1 MMHLAK
7 NKFKTLLMLIKL
19 LRKNQVLQLL
29 MLAMIKTKVH
39 PLLLVMKVCI
49 LKTKV
54 IIPVKTGTQ
63 MIKMIKRYLQDA
75 IEISKPVVKQELQEI
90 LR

>member
-19 LRKNQVLQLL
+19 LRNNQVLHLL
-29 MLAMIKTKVH
+29 ILAMIKTKVH
-39 PLLLVMKVCI
+39 PPLLVMKVCT

-63 MIKMIKRYLQDA
+63 MIKMIKRFLLT
-75 IEISKPVVKQELQEI
+75 IIRKSKPVVMQE
-90 LR
+90 